1 MKFNFSKISYVS
13 YQEDEC
19 CDLSVQTWKFLYI
32 WVCILLQTS
41 VSWSYRFYF
50 STFNEITRAI
60 RTITFSFFHLIQYTD
75 AVSCSRQL

>member
-1 MKFNFSKISYVS
+1 MKSNFSKISYLS

-19 CDLSVQTWKFLYI
+19 SDLSVQTWKFLYI

-50 STFNEITRAI
+50 STFNEITRANSQNNI
-60 RTITFSFFHLIQYTD
+60 FLFPPYT
-75 AVSCSRQL
+75 VY